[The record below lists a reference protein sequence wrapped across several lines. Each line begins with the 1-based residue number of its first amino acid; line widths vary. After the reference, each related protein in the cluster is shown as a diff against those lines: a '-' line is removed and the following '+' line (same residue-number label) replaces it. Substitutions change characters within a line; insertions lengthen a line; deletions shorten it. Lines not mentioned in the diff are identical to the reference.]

1 MNVFNSRQ
9 IAVHLL
15 IEWKVLL
22 PYYKVVR
29 DNQQV
34 FTKTFNRTEEVF
46 MKLQDKV
53 AIVTGA
59 ASGMGKAIAELYARE
74 GASVIAADLN
84 LEGAEA
90 VAKGITENGGK
101 AKAVQVNVSKQAD
114 IEGMIDAAVHEFGT
128 LDILVNNAGIMD
140 GFEPVGDI
148 QDERWD
154 LIFDINT
161 KGVMRAMRK
170 AIPLFLE
177 KGKGVIINTAS
188 TGGLNGAHAGAA
200 YGASKHAVIG
210 LTKNTAYMYANS
222 GIRCNAIAP
231 GGVETNIAASMK
243 NLNEFGF
250 GRTKAVQGVMPRVG
264 KPEEIAQVA
273 LFLASDDSSFVNGSV
288 IVADGGWTAAF

>member
-1 MNVFNSRQ
+1 
-9 IAVHLL
+9 
-15 IEWKVLL
+15 
-22 PYYKVVR
+22 
-29 DNQQV
+29 
-34 FTKTFNRTEEVF
+34 